1 MSFYDRL
8 KYFVK
13 NHSTQSID
21 FLGAKTVKQSSHVLS
36 IQSKHYLQASEL
48 TSNQETIDKIVN
60 GIIKKDRAHRYY
72 IGKKDNNIKEVN
84 KEIYKYESF
93 CTHNVNIV
101 PTSEGNFDLYIE
113 GVHLGQIPER
123 FNIDVRHY
131 LQTTI
136 LMAFAYV
143 KGGPYKYFDSE
154 TQSVQEKDEPF
165 DLSIYIQFS

>member
-21 FLGAKTVKQSSHVLS
+21 FLGMNTVKRSSDVLS

-48 TSNQETIDKIVN
+48 TADQETIDKIVKV
-60 GIIKKDRAHRYY
+60 IIKKDRTHRYY

-84 KEIYKYESF
+84 KEIYKYESL
-93 CTHNVNIV
+93 CTHNVTIT
-101 PTSEGNFDLYIE
+101 PTSEGNFDLYLE
-113 GVHLGQIPER
+113 GISLGQIPEK
-123 FNIDVRHY
+123 FNPDVRHY

-143 KGGPYKYFDSE
+143 KGGPYKYYDTES
-154 TQSVQEKDEPF
+154 QRVQEKNEPF